1 MIKHD
6 NKSFVIF
13 ILFVLLLGTLLGWPV
28 AGSFA
33 AGWMIRNFMWVRHL
47 NSQLP
52 VLIKGAALK
61 LVADG
66 IAKSKNN

>member
-1 MIKHD
+1 MITYD
-6 NKSFVIF
+6 NKTLAI
-13 ILFVLLLGTLLGWPV
+13 FVLAFTLIAVVLGWPV
-28 AGSFA
+28 AGGFA

-47 NSQLP
+47 NAQLP
-52 VLIKGAALK
+52 ALIKGAALK